1 MKKSTTKSFHEM
13 LIGNRAK
20 SCNFK
25 NLRIICMKQY
35 ENSLAHL
42 YGNKLVQ
49 SRCVGMGFEILFD
62 SLVTKAKYLLIN
74 FIILQNFTQQIQNK
88 NILQILHF

>member
-1 MKKSTTKSFHEM
+1 M
-13 LIGNRAK
+13 LICNRAK

-49 SRCVGMGFEILFD
+49 SLFELGWD
-62 SLVTKAKYLLIN
+62 LKYYLIFGDQSKIFIDQFHN
-74 FIILQNFTQQIQNK
+74 FAEFYSANSKQEYFTNFTFL
-88 NILQILHF
+88 NILKLHS